1 MHLNDIFELC
11 SLFINYIIFNELLRH
26 HLNNNPLIDFLF
38 THKMSLYNIYTCTTN
53 YQLSRLIQ
61 RVFSL
66 SFTNDAEEQKN
77 CPYCS
82 K

>member
-11 SLFINYIIFNELLRH
+11 SLFINYIIFNEFLRH
-26 HLNNNPLIDFLF
+26 HLNNSPLIDFLF

-53 YQLSRLIQ
+53 YQLSRFIQ

-66 SFTNDAEEQKN
+66 SLTNDAEEQKN